1 MSKILKKYKKEC
13 LWILVLLTAFLV
25 LTYFVVTSKTSKID
39 EAAFNLL
46 IKLKC
51 RPVTGILYV
60 ITKIGSSLGVVIVLL
75 ISLIPFIK
83 TKKLSDFKYVLINT
97 MLGVLLMKGIKE
109 IVRRTRP
116 SWKWIKEGGYSYPSG
131 HTISAVLLY
140 GTLLLIVNKNVHGK
154 LRKPLIVFLSIMM
167 FLIPISRIY
176 FGVHYLTD
184 VLASTILG
192 IIILIITNII
202 MDKEYY
208 IHDKNKDRK
217 TI

>member
-1 MSKILKKYKKEC
+1 MNKKIKKEYLC
-13 LWILVLLTAFLV
+13 ILVLLVLFL
-25 LTYFVVTSKTSKID
+25 
-39 EAAFNLL
+39 AFNLL
-46 IKLKC
+46 IRLKC
-51 RPVTGILYV
+51 KPVTSILYV
-60 ITKIGSSLGVVIVLL
+60 ITEIGSSIGVIMVLL

-116 SWKWIKEGGYSYPSG
+116 SWK
-131 HTISAVLLY
+131 SAVLLY
-140 GTLLLIVNKNVHGK
+140 GTLLLIIKKHVHGK
-154 LRKPLIVFLSIMM
+154 LRKPLIIFLSCMM

-192 IIILIITNII
+192 IIILIITNMI

>member
-1 MSKILKKYKKEC
+1 MKKYKKEC
-13 LWILVLLTAFLV
+13 LWILGLLAAFLV
-25 LTYFVVTSKTSKID
+25 LTFFVVTSKTSKID

-51 RPVTGILYV
+51 KPVTTILYV

-83 TKKLSDFKYVLINT
+83 EKKLKDFKYVLINT

-109 IVRRTRP
+109 IIKRTRP

-140 GTLLLIVNKNVHGK
+140 GTLLLIVRKNVHGK
-154 LRKPLIVFLSIMM
+154 LRKPLIIFLSIMM
-167 FLIPISRIY
+167 FLMPISRIY

-184 VLASTILG
+184 VLASLMLG
-192 IIILIITNII
+192 TIILIITNII
-202 MDKEYY
+202 MDKEYC

>member
-1 MSKILKKYKKEC
+1 MNKKIKKEY
-13 LWILVLLTAFLV
+13 LWILVLLVLFLV
-25 LTYFVVTSKTSKID
+25 LTYLVITLKTSKID
-39 EAAFNLL
+39 GAVFNLL
-46 IKLKC
+46 IRLKC
-51 RPVTGILYV
+51 KPVTSILYV
-60 ITKIGSSLGVVIVLL
+60 ITEIGSSIGVIMVLL

-116 SWKWIKEGGYSYPSG
+116 SWKWIKEGGFSYPSG

-140 GTLLLIVNKNVHGK
+140 GTLLLIVKKHVHGK
-154 LRKPLIVFLSIMM
+154 LRKPLIIFLSCMM

-192 IIILIITNII
+192 IIILIITNMI